1 MELKGG
7 AWGRGGSDE
16 MYETPKGTGYMALVV
31 PESADDE
38 PAEHSVVR
46 QGDRFWKVVAIER
59 PHSWQPSKKMHL
71 LLRPM
76 KGTEGM
82 PEAGRLLKARGCCV
96 DRLHGNGCADAT
108 CMNLHEGKTCRD
120 CVHVKTC
127 VATFGHN
134 AEWTH
139 CQWFPRRFHE
149 VEK

>member
-1 MELKGG
+1 
-7 AWGRGGSDE
+7 
-16 MYETPKGTGYMALVV
+16 MYETAKGTGYMAAVI

-38 PAEHSVVR
+38 PKAFSVVR
-46 QGDRFWKVVAIER
+46 QGDRFWKIVAVER
-59 PHSWQPSKKMHL
+59 PYGWQPSTERHL

-82 PEAGRLLKARGCCV
+82 PAAGRLLKAHGCCM
-96 DRLHGNGCADAT
+96 DRRYGKGCADDT
-108 CMNLHEGKTCRD
+108 CMSLPTGKVCAD

-127 VATFGHN
+127 VAVFGHN
-134 AEWTH
+134 AEWIH